1 MMWHSPG
8 FYTWAIFVYNLYK
21 RFPKM
26 STTYNTCIFANDTYI
41 TMAHE
46 DISTIECSLNSD
58 LAAVHDWLQT
68 NKLAAIPPKL
78 VI

>member
-1 MMWHSPG
+1 M
-8 FYTWAIFVYNLYK
+8 A
-21 RFPKM
+21 
-26 STTYNTCIFANDTYI
+26 DTYI

-68 NKLAAIPPKL
+68 NKLSCNTSKTSYMTIGSLLTLIGNFSNTRKAL
-78 VI
+78 W

>member
-1 MMWHSPG
+1 MKTISQKLCLQHTAPG
-8 FYTWAIFVYNLYK
+8 
-21 RFPKM
+21 M
-26 STTYNTCIFANDTYI
+26 FADDTYI

-68 NKLAAIPPKL
+68 NKLGCNTSKTSYIQTGQNRPDL
-78 VI
+78 VFYSV